1 MDFQR
6 VMSLCSI
13 RPIERRAKTLAMQSC
28 MHDPREMCMQGR
40 ANGFRAQPKMSHALD
55 YTFSVA
61 PMMDWTDRHCRAFH
75 RVLSKRALL
84 WTEMVT
90 ADAVIHGDRNRLIG
104 FSQVE
109 HPVVLQLGGNEPD
122 KMAEA
127 ARIAEAFGYD
137 EVNINCGCPSD
148 RVQSGAFGACLMREP
163 QTVADCVRSMRA
175 AVSLPVTVKCRI
187 AIDEDPERETLFD
200 FVGQVAD
207 AGCEV
212 FTVHARK
219 AWLKGLSPKENREV
233 PPLNYDLVRE
243 LREARRDLKI
253 VLNGGIQTLEDCLDH
268 LAQFDGVMLG
278 RAAYQTPALLAGV
291 DCALFDRTVLSLTPF
306 EAVRNYR
313 SYIAARLDEGV
324 RLSSMTRHMLGLF
337 NGMPGARRWRRVL
350 SEKAPKPGADL
361 AVLDEALEAVALSL
375 AAE

>member
-1 MDFQR
+1 
-6 VMSLCSI
+6 
-13 RPIERRAKTLAMQSC
+13 MQ
-28 MHDPREMCMQGR
+28 D
-40 ANGFRAQPKMSHALD
+40 KLD

-104 FSQVE
+104 FSEVE

-127 ARIAEAFGYD
+127 ARVAEAFGYD

-163 QTVADCVRSMRA
+163 GTVADCVRAMRD
-175 AVSLPVTVKCRI
+175 AVSIPVTVKCRI
-187 AIDEDPERETLFD
+187 AIDEDPERETLFN
-200 FVGQVAD
+200 FVDQVAD
-207 AGCEV
+207 AGCKV
-212 FTVHARK
+212 VTVHARK
-219 AWLKGLSPKENREV
+219 AWLKGLSPKENREI
-233 PPLNYDLVRE
+233 PPLNYDLVHE

-253 VLNGGIQTLEDCLDH
+253 ILNGGIKTLEDCQSH
-268 LAQFDGVMLG
+268 LSHFDGVMLG
-278 RAAYQTPALLAGV
+278 RAAYQTPALLAEV
-291 DCALFDRTVLSLTPF
+291 DRALFEEAAPAVSPF
-306 EAVRNYR
+306 DAVRTYR
-313 SYIAARLDEGV
+313 PYIEARLDEGV
-324 RLSSMTRHMLGLF
+324 RLSSITRHMLGLF

-350 SEKAPKPGADL
+350 SEKGPKPGADL
-361 AVLDEALEAVALSL
+361 AVLDEALDAVALSS
-375 AAE
+375 AAC

>member
-1 MDFQR
+1 MLKNQ
-6 VMSLCSI
+6 
-13 RPIERRAKTLAMQSC
+13 
-28 MHDPREMCMQGR
+28 
-40 ANGFRAQPKMSHALD
+40 D

-104 FSQVE
+104 FSPDE
-109 HPVVLQLGGNEPD
+109 HPVVLQLGGNEPE

-163 QTVADCVRSMRA
+163 KTVAACIRAMRA
-175 AVSLPVTVKCRI
+175 AVFIPVTVKCRI
-187 AIDEDPERETLFD
+187 AIDEDPERETLFR
-200 FVGQVAD
+200 FVDTVAE

-219 AWLKGLSPKENREV
+219 AWLKGLSPKENREI
-233 PPLNYDLVRE
+233 PPLNYDLVKS
-243 LREARRDLKI
+243 LKEARPDLTI
-253 VLNGGIQTLEDCLDH
+253 VLNGGIKTLEACSDH
-268 LAQFDGVMLG
+268 LINFDGVMLG
-278 RAAYQTPALLAGV
+278 RAAYQTPALLGAV
-291 DCALFDRTVLSLTPF
+291 DQTLFDPAAAKLSPF
-306 EAVRNYR
+306 EAVRLYR
-313 SYIAARLDEGV
+313 PYVEARLAEGV
-324 RLSSMTRHMLGLF
+324 RLSSITRHMLGLF
-337 NGMPGARRWRRVL
+337 NGMPGARQWRRTL
-350 SEKAPKPGADL
+350 SEKGPKPGAGI
-361 AVLDEALEAVALSL
+361 AVLDEALEAVNMN
-375 AAE
+375 AAAC